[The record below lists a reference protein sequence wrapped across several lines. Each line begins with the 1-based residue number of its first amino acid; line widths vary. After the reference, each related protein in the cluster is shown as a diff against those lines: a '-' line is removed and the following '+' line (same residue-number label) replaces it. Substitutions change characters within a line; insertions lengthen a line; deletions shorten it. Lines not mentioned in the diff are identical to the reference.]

1 MDLPLLNDIEV
12 RVLGSL
18 IEKQISTPE
27 YYPLSL
33 NALVNACNQTNNRNP
48 VATYGE
54 SDVNRALVS
63 LRDKHLACEFSGGTS
78 RVLKFG
84 HKLVE
89 ALELSPAE
97 VAVLCVLMLRGPQT
111 PGEIRGHSGRLH
123 EFADPAHAMATLA
136 TLAGRH
142 QPLVV
147 CLPRQ
152 PGTKESR
159 YCHLL
164 AGGPSIA
171 LATPPVDPTASASA
185 KADAEPDRL
194 ATLESEVA
202 GLRREVTELRLIF
215 DKFRKQFE

>member
-48 VATYGE
+48 VVAYGE

-84 HKLVE
+84 HKLDE

-123 EFADPAHAMATLA
+123 EFADPTHAMATLA

-142 QPLVV
+142 QSLVV

-164 AGGPSIA
+164 AGEPSIA

-185 KADAEPDRL
+185 KAAAEPDRM
-194 ATLESEVA
+194 AALESEVA
-202 GLRREVTELRLIF
+202 GLRREVTELRRIF
-215 DKFRKQFE
+215 DEFRKQFE